1 MAKLPATVIAV
12 SKLRPQL
19 YVVQVAFWDGTLE
32 SFIIHETLA
41 TAESVKLA
49 TMVYA
54 QLVEIY
60 ETNLAHPFPADT
72 SA

>member
-1 MAKLPATVIAV
+1 MPATVIAV
-12 SKLRPQL
+12 DKLRPQL

-41 TAESVKLA
+41 TVESVKLA

-54 QLVEIY
+54 QLMDIY
-60 ETNLAHPFPADT
+60 ETNLGKPWAVRNNA
-72 SA
+72 

>member
-12 SKLRPQL
+12 DKLQPGL

-41 TAESVKLA
+41 TVESVKLA

-54 QLVEIY
+54 QLVDIY
-60 ETNLAHPFPADT
+60 ETNLGKPFAVSDV
-72 SA
+72 

>member
-1 MAKLPATVIAV
+1 MTKLPATVIAV
-12 SKLRPQL
+12 NKLRPQL

-41 TAESVKLA
+41 TVESVKLA

-54 QLVEIY
+54 QLVDIY
-60 ETNLAHPFPADT
+60 ETNLGKPYAV
-72 SA
+72 SNE

>member
-12 SKLRPQL
+12 NKLRPQL

-41 TAESVKLA
+41 TVESVKLA

-54 QLVEIY
+54 QLVDIY
-60 ETNLAHPFPADT
+60 ETNLGKPYAV
-72 SA
+72 SNE